1 MNTPSRNAQ
10 LRPSLAFAC
19 EAHLH
24 SHSAAQA
31 GCKRRNLYLARSIIR
46 PFALIAASLL
56 ATLTAHAQQGQP
68 TQTTVPAT
76 PAAPAI
82 PDVPAISAYTPSV
95 PTTAVGTPPVIPQR
109 AAPAGFEPRYLLG
122 PYTAPK
128 VPPLFPGNG
137 DRLHSLV
144 REGKLYLSERDTIIL
159 AIENNLD
166 VEIERYNLILADTD
180 RRRAAGGGNLR
191 GIDYTIQEPPNG
203 VGGPGSP
210 LLNTTAANPNPT
222 TPTVTDLTSLN
233 ANTQVQTNLSAS
245 STATSQY
252 SLGPAV
258 PLFDPNLFLQGGY
271 LRRSNSIS
279 ASSSATTTGSSSGG
293 SSSTSL
299 PDQPQALDYTVVN
312 LSYLQ
317 GFSSGAQLEATA
329 NNDSQVIY
337 GSNSELDPFS
347 RPSTSV
353 TLAQPLLRGRGAVN
367 LRFIRIANEDRKIS
381 RLLFEQQVLETVYGA
396 SRIYFDLVSLA
407 DNVAVKQDALKAA
420 QKLESD
426 DQAQVDFGT
435 LAPIELTRAKA
446 LVSASEFDLT
456 QAQGL
461 YRTQEVI
468 LRNLILRADSPIFA
482 AGFTEI
488 VPTDR
493 INVPDALDTLTV
505 PDLIQRGLAM
515 RPDLAQSELQ
525 IKAGQISAAA
535 SRNQALPQLNLY
547 ANIQTRGA
555 TEQAYEQLGTQG
567 TAIPTL
573 PQNFALGGL
582 RVSTIYQ
589 AGVQLN
595 LPLRNRV
602 AEADAARDQVQ
613 VRQVQARTEKLE
625 NQIRQDIED
634 AQIALETSFAAYK
647 AARTSRGYQEV
658 LLQAERD
665 PPGVRPV
672 HPAQH
677 RAGPGLSLPGPLH
690 GDRRPVQLPEGPH
703 RTRPLARRPARKKR
717 HSPRRRRP
725 RPDPNSTQP
734 LTPPC
739 PRHSTGCPMITV
751 KR

>member
-1 MNTPSRNAQ
+1 MKTTAQPSRRTP
-10 LRPSLAFAC
+10 LVPR
-19 EAHLH
+19 
-24 SHSAAQA
+24 
-31 GCKRRNLYLARSIIR
+31 GKARVLNGVRTAI
-46 PFALIAASLL
+46 LL
-56 ATLTAHAQQGQP
+56 AATAVSSQQGQP
-68 TQTTVPAT
+68 QQAQPQQIQPAQANVPT
-76 PAAPAI
+76 SGPAKPAI
-82 PDVPAISAYTPSV
+82 PDVPGISSYTPSV
-95 PTTAVGTPPVIPQR
+95 PSTVAGTPQLVPTR
-109 AAPAGFEPRYLLG
+109 SAPAGFLPRFLLG
-122 PYTAPK
+122 PFGAPK
-128 VPPLFPGNG
+128 VPQLFPGNG
-137 DRLHSLV
+137 DRLRALV
-144 REGKLYLSERDTIIL
+144 RDGKLYLSERDTIVL

-191 GIDYTIQEPPNG
+191 GIDYTIEEPPNG

-233 ANTQVQTNLSAS
+233 ANTQIQTNLSAS
-245 STATSQY
+245 STATAMY
-252 SLGPAV
+252 SAGPNV
-258 PLFDPNLFLQGGY
+258 PLFDPSLFLQGGY
-271 LRRSNSIS
+271 LRRSDSFS
-279 ASSSATTTGSSSGG
+279 ASTTTSSSGSTTASSS
-293 SSSTSL
+293 L
-299 PDQPQALDYTVVN
+299 PNEPQPLDYVAVN

-317 GFSSGAQLEATA
+317 GFRTGAQLEATGT
-329 NNDSQVIY
+329 NDSQVIY

-353 TLAQPLLRGRGAVN
+353 TFSQPLLRGLGTVN

-435 LAPIELTRAKA
+435 LALIELTRAKA

-468 LRNLILRADSPIFA
+468 LRNLITRTDSPVFA
-482 AGFTEI
+482 AGYTEI

-493 INVPDALDTLTV
+493 INIPDTLDNTSV
-505 PDLIQRGLAM
+505 PDLIQKGLAM

-525 IKAGQISAAA
+525 IKTGQISAAA
-535 SRNQALPQLNLY
+535 SKNQALPQLNLY
-547 ANIQTRGA
+547 ANVQTRGA
-555 TEQAYEQLGTQG
+555 TEQAYEQLGSTG
-567 TAIPTL
+567 TAIATL
-573 PQNFALGGL
+573 PQNFAIGGL

-634 AQIALETSFAAYK
+634 AHIALETSFAAYK
-647 AARTSRGYQEV
+647 AARTSRGYQEE

-665 PPGVRPV
+665 RLEFGQSTPLNIVQDEAFLSQARSTEIAARSNYQKARIELDRSLGDLLEKNGISLDDAVQGQVQSPP
-672 HPAQH
+672 
-677 RAGPGLSLPGPLH
+677 
-690 GDRRPVQLPEGPH
+690 
-703 RTRPLARRPARKKR
+703 
-717 HSPRRRRP
+717 
-725 RPDPNSTQP
+725 QP
-734 LTPPC
+734 
-739 PRHSTGCPMITV
+739 
-751 KR
+751 